1 MTSEPSNLYLPLT
14 TSRLLRHI
22 KQPAITCIN
31 MKKIIAL
38 LTGGTTGEWVVSVK
52 SAATIAHNLD
62 HDKFEVYKIM
72 LTQQGWFYE
81 PADSVKIEVDRNDF
95 SLNIQGKKI
104 KFDGVFIAIHGS
116 PGEDGKLQ
124 GYFDMLGLP
133 YTTCDALTSA
143 ITMNK
148 GYTKAIVN
156 DIPQLNVARSA
167 QIFKNGSYS
176 TDELKKELRL
186 PYFVKPNNGGS
197 SIGMSKVNRADDLE
211 EAIEKAFHEDTQI
224 LIEEFISGREF
235 TVGVVKLD
243 GTITV
248 LPVTEVETAKEF
260 FDFEAKYTPG
270 VATETTPAPLRE
282 ETLQRVKEIA
292 SAVYLKLNC
301 RGVVRIDFIL
311 SEDEGDFYFIEINTI
326 PGQTA
331 TSFIPQQVA
340 AMDMKLNDFY
350 TKLIKE
356 TIG

>member
-1 MTSEPSNLYLPLT
+1 
-14 TSRLLRHI
+14 
-22 KQPAITCIN
+22 
-31 MKKIIAL
+31 MKKTIAL

-52 SAATIAHNLD
+52 SAATIAQNLD
-62 HDKFEVYKIM
+62 PDRFDVYKIM
-72 LTQQGWFYE
+72 LTRQGWFYE

-95 SLNIQGKKI
+95 SLHFNGKTI

-124 GYFDMLGLP
+124 GYFDMLALP

-148 GYTKAIVN
+148 GYTKAIV
-156 DIPQLNVARSA
+156 DGIDGLNIAKSV
-167 QIFKNGSYS
+167 QIFKDVPYD
-176 TDELKKELRL
+176 TDKIKANLKL

-197 SIGMSKVNRADDLE
+197 SIGMSKVNNADDFE
-211 EAIEKAFHEDTQI
+211 FAVSKAFNEDSQI
-224 LIEEFISGREF
+224 LIEEFILGREF

-243 GTITV
+243 GKITV
-248 LPVTEVETAKEF
+248 LPATEVQTGKEF

-270 VATETTPAPLRE
+270 VATETTPANIRTETRE
-282 ETLQRVKEIA
+282 RIA
-292 SAVYLKLNC
+292 KIAEAVYIKLNC

-311 SEDEGDFYFIEINTI
+311 TGDEADFYFIEINTI

-331 TSFIPQQVA
+331 TSFIPQQVV
-340 AMDMKLNDFY
+340 AMGMKLKDFY
-350 TKLIKE
+350 SKLIRE

>member
-1 MTSEPSNLYLPLT
+1 
-14 TSRLLRHI
+14 
-22 KQPAITCIN
+22 
-31 MKKIIAL
+31 MKKTIAL
-38 LTGGTTGEWVVSVK
+38 LTGGTTGEWVISVK

-62 HDKFEVYKIM
+62 PDKFEVYKIM
-72 LTQQGWFYE
+72 LTQQSWYYE

-95 SLNIQGKKI
+95 SLTI
-104 KFDGVFIAIHGS
+104 KGRKVTFDGVFIAIHGA

-148 GYTKAIVN
+148 GYTKAIVQG
-156 DIPQLNVARSA
+156 IPELYTAKSV
-167 QIFKNGSYS
+167 QIFKNTPYNLS
-176 TDELKKELRL
+176 DIKQELRL

-197 SIGMSKVNRADDLE
+197 SIGMSKVKNQYDLQD
-211 EAIEKAFHEDTQI
+211 ALDKAFKEDSQV
-224 LIEEFISGREF
+224 LIEEFIEGREF
-235 TVGVVKLD
+235 TVGVVKID
-243 GTITV
+243 GKVTV
-248 LPVTEVETAKEF
+248 LPATEVETAKEF

-270 VATETTPAPLRE
+270 VAIETTPAPIKE
-282 ETLQRVKEIA
+282 ETRKRVEEIA
-292 SAVYLKLNC
+292 TAVYVKLNC

-311 SEDEGDFYFIEINTI
+311 LGDEGDFYFIEINTI

-340 AMDMKLNDFY
+340 AFGLSLNDFY
-350 TKLIKE
+350 TKLIRE

>member
-1 MTSEPSNLYLPLT
+1 
-14 TSRLLRHI
+14 
-22 KQPAITCIN
+22 
-31 MKKIIAL
+31 MKKTIAL
-38 LTGGTTGEWVVSVK
+38 LTGGTTGEWVISVK

-62 HDKFEVYKIM
+62 PDKFEVYKIM
-72 LTQQGWFYE
+72 LTQQSWYYE
-81 PADSVKIEVDRNDF
+81 PADSVKIEIDRNDF
-95 SLNIQGKKI
+95 SLTI
-104 KFDGVFIAIHGS
+104 KGRKVTFDGVFIAIHGA

-148 GYTKAIVN
+148 GYTKAIVQG
-156 DIPQLNVARSA
+156 IPELHTAKSV
-167 QIFKNGSYS
+167 QIFKNTPYDLNDIKQS
-176 TDELKKELRL
+176 LRL

-197 SIGMSKVNRADDLE
+197 SIGMTKVKNQYDLQD
-211 EAIEKAFHEDTQI
+211 ALGKAFKEDAQV
-224 LIEEFISGREF
+224 LIEEFIEGREF

-243 GTITV
+243 GKVTV
-248 LPVTEVETAKEF
+248 LPATEVETAKEF

-270 VATETTPAPLRE
+270 VAVETTPAPIKS
-282 ETLQRVKEIA
+282 ETRKRVEEIA
-292 SAVYLKLNC
+292 TAVYLKLNC

-311 SEDEGDFYFIEINTI
+311 LGDEGDFYFIEINTI

-340 AMDMKLNDFY
+340 AFGLPLNDFY
-350 TKLIKE
+350 TKLIRE

>member
-1 MTSEPSNLYLPLT
+1 
-14 TSRLLRHI
+14 
-22 KQPAITCIN
+22 
-31 MKKIIAL
+31 MKKTIAL

-52 SAATIAHNLD
+52 SAATIAQNLD
-62 HDKFEVYKIM
+62 TDKFDVYKIM

-81 PADSVKIEVDRNDF
+81 PSDSVKIEVDRNDF
-95 SLNIQGKKI
+95 SLNLKGRKI

-124 GYFDMLGLP
+124 GYFDMIGLP
-133 YTTCDALTSA
+133 YTTCNAMTSA

-156 DIPQLNVARSA
+156 GIANLNIAKSA
-167 QIFKNGSYS
+167 QIFKDGDYNV
-176 TDELKKELRL
+176 EQLKADLKL

-197 SIGMSKVNRADDLE
+197 SIGMSKVNRAQDLE
-211 EAIEKAFHEDTQI
+211 EAIAKAFNEDDQI
-224 LIEEFISGREF
+224 LIEEFIAGREF

-243 GTITV
+243 GQITV
-248 LPVTEVETAKEF
+248 LPATEVETAKEF

-270 VATETTPAPLRE
+270 VAKETTPAPLRP
-282 ETLQRVKEIA
+282 ETRSRVEQIA
-292 SAVYLKLNC
+292 ADVYRKLNC
-301 RGVVRIDFIL
+301 SGIVRIDFIL
-311 SEDEGDFYFIEINTI
+311 TGDEADFYFIEINTI

-340 AMDMKLNDFY
+340 AMGMKLGDFY
-350 TKLIKE
+350 TKLLKE

>member
-1 MTSEPSNLYLPLT
+1 
-14 TSRLLRHI
+14 
-22 KQPAITCIN
+22 
-31 MKKIIAL
+31 MKKTIAL

-52 SAATIAHNLD
+52 SAATIAQNLD
-62 HDKFEVYKIM
+62 PDKFDVYKIM

-81 PADSVKIEVDRNDF
+81 PADSVKIDVDRNDF
-95 SLNIQGKKI
+95 SINLKGKKV
-104 KFDGVFIAIHGS
+104 KFDGVFIAIHGA

-143 ITMNK
+143 VTMNK

-156 DIPQLNVARSA
+156 GIPQLNIAKSV
-167 QIFKNGSYS
+167 QIFKNTPYS
-176 TDELKKELRL
+176 IEQIKKELKV

-197 SIGMSKVNRADDLE
+197 SIGMSKVNHVNDLE
-211 EAIEKAFHEDTQI
+211 AAVERAFKEDNQI

-235 TVGVVKLD
+235 TIGVVKLD
-243 GTITV
+243 GQVTA
-248 LPVTEVETAKEF
+248 LPATEVETAKEF

-270 VATETTPAPLRE
+270 VATETTPAVMKP
-282 ETLQRVKEIA
+282 ETLARVTEIA
-292 SAVYLKLNC
+292 KNVYLKLNC

-311 SEDEGDFYFIEINTI
+311 NEDEGDFYFIEINTI

-340 AMDMKLNDFY
+340 AAGMKLNDFY
-350 TKLIKE
+350 TKLIRE

>member
-1 MTSEPSNLYLPLT
+1 
-14 TSRLLRHI
+14 
-22 KQPAITCIN
+22 

-38 LTGGTTGEWVVSVK
+38 LTGGTTGEWVISVK

-62 HDKFEVYKIM
+62 ADKFEVYKIM

-95 SLNIQGKKI
+95 SLTI
-104 KFDGVFIAIHGS
+104 KGRKVTFDGVFIAIHGA

-124 GYFDMLGLP
+124 GYFDMLNLP

-143 ITMNK
+143 VTMNK
-148 GYTKAIVN
+148 GYTKAIVQ
-156 DIPQLNVARSA
+156 DIPGLHVAKSV
-167 QIFKNGSYS
+167 QIFKGTPYS
-176 TDELKKELRL
+176 IEDIKKNLRL

-197 SIGMSKVNRADDLE
+197 SIGMSKVKNQYDLQS
-211 EAIEKAFHEDTQI
+211 AIDKAFKEDTQI
-224 LIEEFISGREF
+224 LIEEFIEGREF
-235 TVGVVKLD
+235 TVGVVKMD
-243 GTITV
+243 GKVTV
-248 LPVTEVETAKEF
+248 LPATEVETAKEF

-270 VATETTPAPLRE
+270 VATETTPAPLRP
-282 ETLQRVKEIA
+282 ETQKRVNEIA
-292 SAVYLKLNC
+292 AAVYAKLNC
-301 RGVVRIDFIL
+301 RGVVRIDCIL
-311 SEDEGDFYFIEINTI
+311 TGDEGDFYFIEINTI

-340 AMDMKLNDFY
+340 AFGLKLNDFY